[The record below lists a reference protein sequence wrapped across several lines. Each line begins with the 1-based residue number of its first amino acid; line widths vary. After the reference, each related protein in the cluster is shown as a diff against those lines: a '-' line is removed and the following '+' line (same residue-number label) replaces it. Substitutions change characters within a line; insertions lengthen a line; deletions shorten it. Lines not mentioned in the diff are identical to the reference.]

1 MTTPPGWYP
10 DPGQMPQL
18 PPQERWWDGN
28 SWTGHTRP
36 GAGAVPQ
43 PGRGGA
49 GTGRG
54 QLIAGIVGSVVLA
67 AALAVGGVL
76 LLGGGSDDKNSDDK
90 KPKAAPS
97 SSATPDES
105 APPED
110 EKTPS
115 PDTSPG
121 DVVPEPELGV
131 GLKVPEGWEQANPD
145 SGFLSHKTAYVCP
158 GQNTNCVRG
167 GAQLLPVSSGWEGK
181 KALKEA
187 TELQVAKNAKE
198 SYSKKA
204 YGGITSHKVVKSGAV
219 TVAGQPGYRIRWRVE
234 NKLEPDAYV
243 EAAVFRSPH
252 LEDEILTLWSSADI
266 APKSPPPSDLDEL
279 RKSVV
284 KTGLGEGGEGNEGD
298 DGNQESV

>member
-10 DPGQMPQL
+10 DPGQTPQL
-18 PPQERWWDGN
+18 PPQERWWDGS

-36 GAGAVPQ
+36 GTGIAPQ
-43 PGRGGA
+43 PGRGGTRA
-49 GTGRG
+49 GRG

-76 LLGGGSDDKNSDDK
+76 LLGGGGSDSDE

-97 SSATPDES
+97 SHSATPKESTPPDDEES
-105 APPED
+105 
-110 EKTPS
+110 PS
-115 PDTSPG
+115 PSTSPG
-121 DVVPEPELGV
+121 DVVPEPRLGV
-131 GLKVPEGWEQANPD
+131 GLTVPEGWEQGSPD
-145 SGFLSHKTAYVCP
+145 SSFVSHKTAYVCP

-181 KALKEA
+181 KALKDA
-187 TELQVAKNAKE
+187 AELQVAKNAKE
-198 SYSKKA
+198 AYSKKA

-243 EAAVFRSPH
+243 EAVVFRSPH
-252 LEDEILTLWSSADI
+252 LKDEILTLWSSADI
-266 APKSPPPSDLDEL
+266 APKSPPVSDLDKL
-279 RKSVV
+279 REGVV
-284 KTGLGEGGEGNEGD
+284 RTRLGAGED
-298 DGNQESV
+298 DGNHKSV

>member
-10 DPGQMPQL
+10 DPGQTPQL
-18 PPQERWWDGN
+18 PPQDRWWDG
-28 SWTGHTRP
+28 STWTSHTRP
-36 GAGAVPQ
+36 GAGVPPQ
-43 PGRGGA
+43 PGPGGA
-49 GTGRG
+49 GAGRG

-76 LLGGGSDDKNSDDK
+76 LLGGGSDDK

-97 SSATPDES
+97 SSSSSAAPDES

-110 EKTPS
+110 EETPS
-115 PDTSPG
+115 PSTSPG
-121 DVVPEPELGV
+121 DVVPEPKLGV
-131 GLKVPEGWEQANPD
+131 GLTVPKEWEQANPD
-145 SGFLSHKTAYVCP
+145 SSFVSHKTEYVCP

-181 KALKEA
+181 EALKEA

-198 SYSKKA
+198 AYSKKA

-234 NKLEPDAYV
+234 NKLEPDALV
-243 EAAVFRSPH
+243 EAVVFRSPH
-252 LEDEILTLWSSADI
+252 LKDDILTLWSSADI
-266 APKSPPPSDLDEL
+266 APKSPPASDLDKL
-279 RKSVV
+279 RKGIV
-284 KTGLGEGGEGNEGD
+284 KTGLGEED
-298 DGNQESV
+298 DGNNESV